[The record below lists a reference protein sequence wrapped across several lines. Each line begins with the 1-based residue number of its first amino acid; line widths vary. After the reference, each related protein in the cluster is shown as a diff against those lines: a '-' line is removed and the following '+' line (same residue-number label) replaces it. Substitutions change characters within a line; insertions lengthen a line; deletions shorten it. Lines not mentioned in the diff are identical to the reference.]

1 MKTDKTTHSR
11 RSFLKA
17 SLLTGGGLMLSVS
30 WLAPAKAA
38 DKRKALNLPPQWVSL
53 NGYIQITPDNVIRL
67 LCPNPEF
74 GQNVMTSLPMMLAEE
89 LDAGWKNV
97 VVAMG
102 PHDNAKLGPQFT
114 GGSNSV
120 RMYWKP
126 LRQAGATARQLLREA
141 AAQAWNVPVGEVTTS
156 AGTLRHANGKS
167 ATYGEMASKA
177 ALLPVPANVPLK
189 APADFTIV
197 RKPTRNVEG
206 RKVVTGKPLFGL
218 DYKAEGMLI
227 AMIQHPPAFGLKLKS
242 FDATQALKMPGIRD
256 VFSLKLYDDGFEQ
269 GGFDTR
275 TFNELL
281 VVVGQSTWEVMNARK
296 KLLAQWEPAGD
307 VTDTM
312 GGRSGKRT
320 VTVPG
325 TLESTASQL
334 ETMQAYARQPAQV
347 LRKDGDPE
355 TAFKNAA
362 QVIERTYTAPF
373 LAHNCM
379 EPMNF
384 FAHVTDNKAVLAGP
398 LQAPGWVEPTLS
410 KLLNLPADKIEIQM
424 TRMGGGFGRRAYGQ
438 YVYEAALISKRA
450 KAPIKLIYTREDDMT
465 YGIYRPM
472 YTATY
477 RAALDANK
485 NLIAFHVKGGGIPE
499 HPVHANRF
507 PAGAVDNYL
516 AEGWQIPSNITIG
529 AFRAPRSNFNAAA
542 EQSFLDELAE
552 AMGKDPIEFRLDL
565 LKRAKEKPVGTNNE
579 YDPDRYAGVL
589 KLVQEKSGWTKAG
602 ESTPGESTPGES
614 TPGEST
620 PGPSTPG
627 PSTPGSQKYHRGVA
641 AYFCHNSYAAHVVD
655 MVSRDGQPYVERVF
669 SAMDCGIVV
678 NPESARNMVQ
688 GAVVD
693 GIGNAFYGAL
703 THKNGAPEQTNFDT
717 YRIIRHNEAPKTI
730 EVHFVQNDLDPTG
743 LGEPPFPPV
752 FGAVANALYKT
763 TGKRQYSQP
772 FMSEPTKL

>member
-1 MKTDKTTHSR
+1 
-11 RSFLKA
+11 
-17 SLLTGGGLMLSVS
+17 MLSLS
-30 WLAPAKAA
+30 WFSKAKAV
-38 DKRKALNLPPQWVSL
+38 DKLQELNLPDQWSEL
-53 NGYIQITPDNVIRL
+53 TAYIKITPDNVVKI

-74 GQNVMTSLPMMLAEE
+74 GQNVMTSLPMIIAEE
-89 LDAGWKNV
+89 LEVDWKAV
-97 VVAMG
+97 VVEMG
-102 PHDNAKLGPQFT
+102 PHDNTKLGPQFT

-126 LRQAGATARQLLREA
+126 LREAGAAARQMLREA
-141 AAQAWNVPVGEVTTS
+141 AAQTWSVPVEEVTTKGGLLIHEKTMKV
-156 AGTLRHANGKS
+156 AK
-167 ATYGEMASKA
+167 YGELASKA
-177 ALLPVPANVPLK
+177 AKIPVPKDSKLK
-189 APADFTIV
+189 APKDFTIV
-197 RKPTRNVEG
+197 RKPTKNVEG
-206 RKVVTGKPLFGL
+206 LKVVTGKPMFGL
-218 DYKAEGMLI
+218 DYRADGMLI
-227 AMIQHPPAFGLKLKS
+227 AMIQHPPAFGMKLKS
-242 FDATQALKMPGIRD
+242 FDASQTLKMPGIKE
-256 VFSLKLYDDGFEQ
+256 VFSLKLYEDGFEQ

-281 VVVGQSTWEVMNARK
+281 VVVGKTTWEVMNARK
-296 KLLAQWEPAGD
+296 KLKVQWEAAGD
-307 VTDTM
+307 TKDTM
-312 GGRSGKRT
+312 GGRRGKKE

-325 TLESTASQL
+325 GLESTTAQL
-334 ETMQAYARQPAQV
+334 EKMAEWANKPAQQ

-362 QVIERTYTAPF
+362 QVIERTYNAPF

-384 FAHVTDNKAVLAGP
+384 FAHVTDEKAVLAGP

-438 YVYEAALISKRA
+438 YVYEAALISKKV

-499 HPVHANRF
+499 HPIHANRF
-507 PAGAVDNYL
+507 PAGAIENYL
-516 AEGWQIPSNITIG
+516 AEGWEIPSNITVG

-542 EQSFLDELAE
+542 EQSFLDEVAE
-552 AMGKDPIEFRLDL
+552 AMGKDPIEFRLEL
-565 LKRAKEKPVGTNNE
+565 LKRAKENPVGKNNE
-579 YDPDRYAGVL
+579 YDADRYAGVL
-589 KLVQEKSGWTKAG
+589 TLVRDKSNWKKAG
-602 ESTPGESTPGES
+602 VATSGNE
-614 TPGEST
+614 
-620 PGPSTPG
+620 
-627 PSTPGSQKYHRGVA
+627 KYHRGVA

-655 MVSRDGQPYVERVF
+655 MVTRDGQPYVERVF

-678 NPESARNMVQ
+678 NPESAKNMVQ

-703 THKNGAPEQTNFDT
+703 THKNGAAEQSNFHN
-717 YRIIRHNEAPKTI
+717 YRLIRHNEAPKQI
-730 EVHFVQNDLDPTG
+730 EVYFVENDIDPTG

-752 FGAVANALYKT
+752 FGAVANALYKN
-763 TGKRQYSQP
+763 TGKRQYNQP
-772 FMSEPTKL
+772 FKTDPEKRI